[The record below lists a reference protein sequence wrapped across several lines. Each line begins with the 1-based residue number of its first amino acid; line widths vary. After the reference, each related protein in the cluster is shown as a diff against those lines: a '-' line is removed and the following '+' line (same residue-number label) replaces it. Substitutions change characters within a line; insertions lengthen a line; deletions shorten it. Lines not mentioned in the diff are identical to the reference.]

1 MWQNLIDTLD
11 KLGATY
17 DNLANLGEKKK
28 TALINFDMKNF
39 PALLDDEK
47 NIIAQIHKLE
57 QNRREFFKDL
67 SITSAKDFYKSAPEP
82 VAEKLFA
89 LHKRLVQNVQR
100 ALKIRDDNQVLA
112 QCALDSA
119 QMKLNKIGGAM
130 VEPTYSGKGAGIVT
144 HQKNFDFMA

>member
-17 DNLANLGEKKK
+17 DDLANLGEKKK
-28 TALINFDMKNF
+28 ATLINVDMKNF
-39 PALLDDEK
+39 PALLNEEK
-47 NIIAQIHKLE
+47 SIVAKIYKLE
-57 QNRREFFKDL
+57 QNRCEVFKDL
-67 SITSAKDFYKSAPEP
+67 SITSAKDFYKSAPKP

-89 LHKRLVQNVQR
+89 LHERLVENVQR
-100 ALKIRDDNQVLA
+100 ALKIHDDNQVLA
-112 QCALDSA
+112 QCALDSV